1 MLSSTLPLAVVG
13 ATVVGTTVVGATVV
27 GTTVVGATVV
37 GATVGFAVGATVTSV
52 GFAVEGSGAF
62 VVAGCPLPA
71 YVYLIDVIADV
82 LFSFTVATPTVYS
95 PAPFVNIEASKSA
108 TFSVT
113 FVTYTPSM

>member
-1 MLSSTLPLAVVG
+1 MLSSTSWPGTDGVVTG
-13 ATVVGTTVVGATVV
+13 ATVVITGATVV
-27 GTTVVGATVV
+27 ATGATVV
-37 GATVGFAVGATVTSV
+37 VTDT
-52 GFAVEGSGAF
+52 F